1 MNYDYAGKYLVE
13 FLGRRD
19 GSSKLVKEQRWKNFY
34 SVSGGWIISNED
46 FMKSFTW
53 LSNLKL
59 RYNYGKMGSVNGIGN
74 YESYALIKT
83 GGTVLGVSPSSHTSF
98 KLDGTAFGRA

>member
-1 MNYDYAGKYLVE
+1 M
-13 FLGRRD
+13 
-19 GSSKLVKEQRWKNFY
+19 
-34 SVSGGWIISNED
+34 
-46 FMKSFTW
+46 
-53 LSNLKL
+53 

-98 KLDGTAFGRA
+98 KLDGMRSGERSWETIESHNAGIDIAFLDHRLNGSFDYFVKTNTGMFIGVT